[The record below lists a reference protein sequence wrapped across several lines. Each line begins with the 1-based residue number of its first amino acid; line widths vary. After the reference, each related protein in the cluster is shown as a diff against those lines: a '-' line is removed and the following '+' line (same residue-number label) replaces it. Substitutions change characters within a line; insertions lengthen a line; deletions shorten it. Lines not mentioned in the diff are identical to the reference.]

1 MLSVR
6 GLHFSYNRAFSLDIK
21 SLDIPE
27 GSLSVIIGPNGS
39 GKTTFAKIISGLID
53 DYKGS
58 VEIDSFDIKKLDA
71 KNRSRIISYIHRR
84 MVKDLYIPVKRFV
97 GIGRYVHKESV
108 FLNLNKSDR
117 MIIDEMLDVVDLR
130 QKKGVLL
137 SQLSDGELQRAIIAK
152 ILCQQTKYTVLDE
165 PTSALDI
172 AHVASILN
180 LLRRIKSK
188 TTIVVILHDINEA
201 IKIYDNLICLNEGK
215 VECVWEKENVFDLQ
229 KLEKLFKIKLNEFNH
244 GSGRVVYF

>member
-6 GLHFSYNRAFSLDIK
+6 QLHFTYNRAFSLNIER
-21 SLDIPE
+21 LDISD

-53 DYKGS
+53 DYEGS
-58 VEIDSFDIKKLDA
+58 VEIDSYDIKKLDI

-84 MVKDLYIPVKRFV
+84 MVKDLYISVERFV
-97 GIGRYVHKESV
+97 RIGRYVHKESV
-108 FLNLNKSDR
+108 FLNLNKQDR

-130 QKKGVLL
+130 QKKDILL

-152 ILCQQTKYTVLDE
+152 ILCQQTKYAVLDE

-172 AHVASILN
+172 AHIASILN
-180 LLRRIKSK
+180 LLSRIKSK
-188 TTIVVILHDINEA
+188 TTIIVILHDINEA
-201 IKIYDNLICLNEGK
+201 IKIYDNLICLNEGR
-215 VECVWEKENVFDLQ
+215 VECSWTKEDVFDLQ
-229 KLEKLFKIKLNEFNH
+229 KLEKLFKIKLNEFKH
-244 GSGRVVYF
+244 GLGRVVYF